1 MNETKWKLMDEKPIR
16 TIEEFRNSLQ
26 AYVYDK
32 FHIDIIH
39 LMDTTDENVQY
50 IRRHAPDADARQVL
64 VKNLDELYQDY
75 LGNTM
80 SATRYFQ
87 IVGTRYKYLLD
98 EAWKHMERAALEKT
112 EPSPVFASPKDML
125 EKITGRSANGLTRH
139 VPQDYYNPET
149 ETLAFCYSETG
160 DICTYR
166 LTEEMMA
173 DLAAQAS
180 AAGEEH
186 VSSALGAGGSVYTAH
201 SARPWCMDHYS
212 DDGWVL
218 TSDYQPAPASVPPL
232 RFSSAEEMLQ
242 LLKRNGELYNQN
254 SRHFI
259 RALGLQGED
268 AVVFMLPREKA
279 DVIRNKAD
287 GRCWYP
293 VIKRYE
299 ASSNFPHFYPPT
311 ETLLWCRDHYREK
324 GWVNAADYIKARSM
338 EAGDAAELH
347 AQEPDR

>member
-16 TIEEFRNSLQ
+16 TIEGFRNSLQ

-50 IRRHAPDADARQVL
+50 IRRHAPDPDARQVL

-87 IVGTRYKYLLD
+87 LVGMRYKYLLD
-98 EAWKHMERAALEKT
+98 EAWKHMEMAA
-112 EPSPVFASPKDML
+112 PSPAFASPKDML
-125 EKITGRSANGLTRH
+125 EQITGRSANGLTRH
-139 VPQDYYNPET
+139 VPQDFYNPDT
-149 ETLAFCYSETG
+149 ETHVFCYSDTG
-160 DICTYR
+160 DICTFH

-173 DLAAQAS
+173 DLAVRAS
-180 AAGEEH
+180 TVGEGH
-186 VSSALGAGGSVYTAH
+186 VGSILGYGGSIYTSHNAK
-201 SARPWCMDHYS
+201 PWCADHYA

-218 TSDYQPAPASVPPL
+218 TDDYLPAPASASCI
-232 RFSSAEEMLQ
+232 RFSSADEMLRQ
-242 LLKRNGELYNQN
+242 LKWHGELYNQN

-259 RALGLQGED
+259 RSLGNGED
-268 AVVFMLPREKA
+268 AVIFILPREKA

-293 VIKRYE
+293 VIKQYE
-299 ASSNFPHFYPPT
+299 SSSNFPRFYPPT
-311 ETLLWCRDHYREK
+311 ENLLWCRDHYKDK
-324 GWVNAADYIKARSM
+324 GWVNVADYIKARSM
-338 EAGDAAELH
+338 EAGDTVELRAE
-347 AQEPDR
+347 EPDR